1 MTLPIET
8 CIRRTPCIAFPE
20 AVRLIQVSRYIN
32 AAVPPAGAGET
43 GDNNRAILQFHIQR
57 QKNICIFGNYHLLDL
72 QVLSPLLSAS
82 SITMFCYVPQKPPSA
97 TFCHFCAHLCL
108 FLLDSTWN
116 LLRDTLKKQKKKNL
130 ARLQAR
136 FSSSHSSRQL
146 ALVAPPPKQWYPKLA
161 QLNLLTDQFIV
172 YLAIVV
178 TYSYWLTTFQTEYFW
193 SSLGNSPVSN

>member
-72 QVLSPLLSAS
+72 QVLSPLFSVS
-82 SITMFCYVPQKPPSA
+82 SITIFCYVPQKSPRA
-97 TFCHFCAHLCL
+97 TFCHFFSHLSL
-108 FLLDSTWN
+108 FLLNSTWN
-116 LLRDTLKKQKKKNL
+116 LLRAKSKKKL
-130 ARLQAR
+130 
-136 FSSSHSSRQL
+136 SSSAGSLFLVPFFLSASAGGSTAKTTRNSHNWARSQTSLSFISR
-146 ALVAPPPKQWYPKLA
+146 
-161 QLNLLTDQFIV
+161 
-172 YLAIVV
+172 
-178 TYSYWLTTFQTEYFW
+178 
-193 SSLGNSPVSN
+193 

>member
-82 SITMFCYVPQKPPSA
+82 SITMFCYVPQKPPRA

-116 LLRDTLKKQKKKNL
+116 LLRDTLKKKKKKL
-130 ARLQAR
+130 
-136 FSSSHSSRQL
+136 SSSAGSLFLVPFFSPASAGGSTAKTTVPQTRTIEPAHRPVYRLSR
-146 ALVAPPPKQWYPKLA
+146 
-161 QLNLLTDQFIV
+161 DSR
-172 YLAIVV
+172 YL
-178 TYSYWLTTFQTEYFW
+178 
-193 SSLGNSPVSN
+193 

>member
-43 GDNNRAILQFHIQR
+43 GDNNRVILQFHIQR

-72 QVLSPLLSAS
+72 QVLSPLFSVS
-82 SITMFCYVPQKPPSA
+82 SITIFCYVPQKSPRA
-97 TFCHFCAHLCL
+97 TFCHFCSHLSL

-116 LLRDTLKKQKKKNL
+116 LLRDKLKKKRL
-130 ARLQAR
+130 CSSAGSLFLVPFFSPARAGGSTAKTTR
-136 FSSSHSSRQL
+136 NSHKWACSQTSLSFISR
-146 ALVAPPPKQWYPKLA
+146 
-161 QLNLLTDQFIV
+161 
-172 YLAIVV
+172 
-178 TYSYWLTTFQTEYFW
+178 
-193 SSLGNSPVSN
+193 

>member
-20 AVRLIQVSRYIN
+20 AVRLIQVSRYAN

-72 QVLSPLLSAS
+72 QVLSPLS
-82 SITMFCYVPQKPPSA
+82 SVSSTTIFCYVPQKSPRA
-97 TFCHFCAHLCL
+97 TFCHFCSHLSL

-116 LLRDTLKKQKKKNL
+116 LLRDELKKKKNL
-130 ARLQAR
+130 AGSHFLVPF
-136 FSSSHSSRQL
+136 FSPASAGGSTAKSTPNSHKWAFL
-146 ALVAPPPKQWYPKLA
+146 A
-161 QLNLLTDQFIV
+161 DQFIG

-178 TYSYWLTTFQTEYFW
+178 T
-193 SSLGNSPVSN
+193 